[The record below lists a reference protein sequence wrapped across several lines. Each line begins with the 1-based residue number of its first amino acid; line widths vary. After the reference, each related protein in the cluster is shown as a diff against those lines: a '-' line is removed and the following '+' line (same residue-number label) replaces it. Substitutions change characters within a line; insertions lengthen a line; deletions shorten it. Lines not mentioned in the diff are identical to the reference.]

1 MVKICYNVPHLT
13 IFVIV
18 RMWGAALAVMP
29 RILPAVY
36 PDETG
41 AWIKA
46 DMQAMFEYV

>member
-1 MVKICYNVPHLT
+1 M
-13 IFVIV
+13 FVHHSLA

-29 RILPAVY
+29 RVLPAVY

-46 DMQAMFEYV
+46 DM